1 MTLEDIL
8 QEKPISEET
17 LILDMYVIISLSLE
31 ILKLAEINTKNR
43 IFEKQINFPI
53 AITVGDIRGDF

>member
-17 LILDMYVIISLSLE
+17 LILDVYVIISLLLE

-53 AITVGDIRGDF
+53 AKTVRDIRRDF